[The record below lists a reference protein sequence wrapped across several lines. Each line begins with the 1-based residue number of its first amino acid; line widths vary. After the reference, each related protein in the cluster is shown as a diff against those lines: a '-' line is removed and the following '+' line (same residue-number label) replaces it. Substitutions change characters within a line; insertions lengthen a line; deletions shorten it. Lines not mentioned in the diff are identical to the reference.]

1 MTKRDFFRLLIKVF
15 TLYSVVISIFTLF
28 PQLIL
33 LNQMLNNAEIVLV
46 YIGCLLIVVLI
57 SYILVKYTD
66 KIIDFLRLDKEF
78 DDDQIII
85 IIGNLDTLSIFKFA
99 IILMGGFM
107 IVENFPK
114 LLMDIFNEFKFRITS
129 NPFQTHEIDYFWLG
143 VRFLNLLFGYL
154 LITNCKAVA
163 KFLNKN

>member
-46 YIGCLLIVVLI
+46 YIACLLIVVLI

-78 DDDQIII
+78 DNDQI
-85 IIGNLDTLSIFKFA
+85 IIGNLDTLSIFKFT
-99 IILMGGFM
+99 IILIGGFM

-114 LLMDIFNEFKFRITS
+114 LLMDILNEFKFRITS

-154 LITNCKAVA
+154 LITNCKTVA

>member
-46 YIGCLLIVVLI
+46 YIACLLIVVLI

-78 DDDQIII
+78 EAILRDYNVEMQQYNQKLKEYN
-85 IIGNLDTLSIFKFA
+85 GRTLS
-99 IILMGGFM
+99 
-107 IVENFPK
+107 K
-114 LLMDIFNEFKFRITS
+114 LWNDKPIEPIKPER
-129 NPFQTHEIDYFWLG
+129 
-143 VRFLNLLFGYL
+143 R
-154 LITNCKAVA
+154 K
-163 KFLNKN
+163 

>member
-78 DDDQIII
+78 DNDQI
-85 IIGNLDTLSIFKFA
+85 IIGNLDTLSIFKFT
-99 IILMGGFM
+99 IILIGGFM

-114 LLMDIFNEFKFRITS
+114 LLMDILNEFKFRITS

-154 LITNCKAVA
+154 LITNCKTVA

>member
-46 YIGCLLIVVLI
+46 YIACLLIVVLI

-85 IIGNLDTLSIFKFA
+85 GNLDTLSIFKFT
-99 IILMGGFM
+99 IILIGGFM

-114 LLMDIFNEFKFRITS
+114 LLMDILNEFKFRITS

-154 LITNCKAVA
+154 LITNCKTVA